1 MATMP
6 VAGIID
12 GDGHVLEPAT
22 LWLDYL
28 EAPLRERAIR
38 VVPNDAGLEV
48 LEIDG
53 APFTRL
59 SAGSLALLG
68 AMGDETARPGP
79 ERRYM
84 ETMPFGAG
92 DAGERVQ
99 WLDQQ
104 GIERVVLYPTIGIIW
119 ESTVSDARLA
129 DAYARAYNR
138 WIADFCRD
146 SGGRLIPIAHISLS
160 DADLAATELARAV
173 ADGCKGA
180 MVFPYTWTRLPHGHS
195 YYDPLWRVAADL
207 EVPVG
212 IHPSYEPDFCNT
224 LYRFRDHSSTPG
236 VGGPEGGFM
245 GNVSVRQG
253 VMTAFSSYFAYSTF
267 ERFPKLRV
275 GVLESGAGW
284 IGSFLDR
291 MDVLAGETLYRHST
305 RMTRPPSE
313 YFRTN
318 CFISCDPDETAAP
331 LIIDHV
337 GADRFIWATDFPHPD
352 HPADWRG
359 PLEKFLGPL
368 SPDTASR
375 VLGRNVADLYGLPA
389 QTAARAR
396 L

>member
-6 VAGIID
+6 NAGIID

-22 LWLDYL
+22 LWEDYL
-28 EAPLRERAIR
+28 EASMRDRAIT
-38 VVPNDAGLEV
+38 VKKNDAGLEY

-68 AMGDETARPGP
+68 AMGDESARPGP
-79 ERRYM
+79 DRLYM
-84 ETMPFGAG
+84 DTMPFGAG
-92 DAGERVQ
+92 DPTQRVQ

-119 ESTVSDARLA
+119 ESAVSDARLA

-138 WIADFCRD
+138 WIADFCRG
-146 SGGRLIPIAHISLS
+146 SNGRLIAIAHISLS
-160 DADLAATELARAV
+160 DADLAAAELARAV

-180 MVFPYTWTRLPHGHS
+180 MVFPYTWTRRPHGHS
-195 YYDPLWRVAADL
+195 HYDALWQVAAEL

-212 IHPSYEPDFCNT
+212 IHPSYEPEFCNT

-245 GNVSVRQG
+245 SNVSVRHG
-253 VMTAFSSYFAYSTF
+253 VMTAFSSFFAYATF
-267 ERFPKLRV
+267 ERFPKLRI

-291 MDVLAGETLYRHST
+291 MDVLAGETLYRHNT

-359 PLEKFLGPL
+359 SLEKFLGPL
-368 SPDTASR
+368 SRDTAAR
-375 VLGRNVADLYGLPA
+375 VLGGNVAELYKL
-389 QTAARAR
+389 R
-396 L
+396 